1 MRGQKRWQTVTET
14 RQCPALGRHLGT
26 VTRGIAAGHY
36 HSIARQTQA
45 ARACAR
51 TCCCVVAGVSTTTRS
66 NTGDGEE
73 QARMVSTPSVT
84 TGNGSTSVA
93 PVNAAGTTPN
103 SVRVMYSADGDGKT
117 TTSAG
122 GGNATKVRARCN
134 AALQGHGLRTHVK
147 ARGFHLK
154 RQAVAG
160 AGREQLPCTKHVG
173 VHLRTAVRTLVA
185 AAPQPHMLAHTW
197 LPATATHF
205 MDCPH

>member
-122 GGNATKVRARCN
+122 GGNATKMRARCN

>member
-1 MRGQKRWQTVTET
+1 
-14 RQCPALGRHLGT
+14 
-26 VTRGIAAGHY
+26 
-36 HSIARQTQA
+36 
-45 ARACAR
+45 
-51 TCCCVVAGVSTTTRS
+51 
-66 NTGDGEE
+66 
-73 QARMVSTPSVT
+73 MVSTPSVT

-122 GGNATKVRARCN
+122 GGNATKMRARCN

-185 AAPQPHMLAHTW
+185 TAPQPHMLAYTW